1 MDFLKRFAPLV
12 GVLAALAILAGC
24 GSDSDAGSAT
34 AQGTVASSE
43 SSGRYEP
50 GPLSVPGKGP
60 SKYVIPGHRE
70 DLPRFGEEASRGE
83 LEQAAKYVH
92 GYGVARLE
100 KDWPEACS
108 YASASMVRRLAA
120 QQGQPGAGC
129 EAVLAKVPDI
139 VLGSDYERTE
149 VSADSLRTDGRQGF
163 LLYRGATAPYFMP
176 VRREGALWRV
186 DSKAPTPFYYA
197 KQR

>member
-1 MDFLKRFAPLV
+1 MDFLKRFVPLL

-34 AQGTVASSE
+34 AQGAAASSE
-43 SSGRYEP
+43 PSGKYEP
-50 GPLSVPGKGP
+50 GPLRVPGKGP
-60 SKYVIPGHRE
+60 SEYVIRGHRE
-70 DLPRFGEEASRGE
+70 DLPRFGEEATRGE

-100 KDWPEACS
+100 KDWPEACT
-108 YASASMVRRLAA
+108 YAGAHMVRRLAA
-120 QQGQPGAGC
+120 QQGQPGADC

-149 VSADSLRTDGRQGF
+149 VSADSLRIDGGRGF
-163 LLYRGATAPYFMP
+163 LLYKGATAPYFMP
-176 VRREGALWRV
+176 VRKEGALWMV

-197 KQR
+197 K